1 MIVTSIFCAFTN
13 AWFDSQCSLY
23 SSWYRTYCSY
33 IHELL
38 EKQAWYVA
46 SNYCLDETQEKMA
59 HTEQL
64 EIESAFE

>member
-1 MIVTSIFCAFTN
+1 MIKNSKHVPCKARNCI
-13 AWFDSQCSLY
+13 
-23 SSWYRTYCSY
+23 